1 MAFSISDFRKA
12 MKGGSRANQFNVSF
26 GTLPSG
32 VTLTDATILCK
43 AAAIPGFTI
52 GQIAVPFRGRTV
64 KVPGDR
70 TFAEWTATFIVDPKM
85 NIRIGFENWM
95 NYIKSL
101 DFTTATLRGGSGIDY
116 DTTITLQHLKD
127 DNSISRTYKLQS
139 AFPTDVSQIDVS
151 YDSADAVEEFT
162 VTFQYLDLAES

>member
-1 MAFSISDFRKA
+1 MTFNISNFRAA
-12 MKGGSRANQFNVSF
+12 MKGGSRANQFNISF
-26 GTLPSG
+26 GTVPTG
-32 VTLTDATILCK
+32 VTLTNATILCK

-70 TFAEWTATFIVDPKM
+70 TFAEWTATFIVDPAM
-85 NIRIGFENWM
+85 GIRRGFETWM
-95 NYIKSL
+95 DRIKSL
-101 DFTTATLRGGSGIDY
+101 DFTTTALRASSGIDY
-116 DTTITLQHLKD
+116 DTTITVQHLKD
-127 DNSISRTYKLQS
+127 DDSISRTYKLNS

-162 VTFQYLDLAES
+162 VTFQYLDLTES